1 MDHCQ
6 FGYNRKLTKKNTD
19 VLIVVAYWG
28 DFLHNEIPT
37 KLAAFLQKS
46 ILPENF
52 KILNIYI
59 IEEKKNLIKKIK
71 NRNKN
76 KNKK

>member
-1 MDHCQ
+1 
-6 FGYNRKLTKKNTD
+6 
-19 VLIVVAYWG
+19 
-28 DFLHNEIPT
+28 LHNEIPT

-59 IEEKKNLIKKIK
+59 IEEKKILIKKIK